1 EELYK
6 IGNKVKTTIIEIQE
20 NAVLVKLTDRLSGVV
35 PKRELSK
42 EFIKNISDSFS
53 VGQEV
58 EGIITEF
65 NEKRKSV
72 LLSIKRIEEIE
83 DSKELEELLKI
94 YGV

>member
-1 EELYK
+1 M
-6 IGNKVKTTIIEIQE
+6 
-20 NAVLVKLTDRLSGVV
+20 SGVV